1 MLDYNIA
8 LELLHKYGF
17 TSTEHPY
24 LFINEP
30 NIGLCFIV
38 DDENYGKLERKK
50 IFTDIN
56 IYEEFLK
63 KLAWMG
69 DNATKYN
76 VKMVLDNYEIEEPH
90 IMFLRN
96 NRPML
101 IGEMFNIQAYDDR
114 NEKKKQLD
122 RVARTLYEIGDL
134 ILVYDEIK
142 IRQINQMALVNSLR
156 NDLRRKYYELQKE
169 VDFYNGV
176 EIEQNLTLLSEL
188 IGENGINE
196 LNEVS
201 LKDAYNLAK
210 VKTPELADLN
220 SMLEDVWELIK
231 TLECNER
238 YYQACVEEKEIRNEM
253 SLVQSKLDLMKELNE
268 DPGAVKIDLVDNFR
282 RINREYEETKTFI
295 YEGFIQS
302 KIDNVNKKYAAY
314 SILDKD
320 CLADFL
326 RESLENN
333 DYDELM
339 SRFVKDD
346 SNVINKIVKLSYNDI
361 VTNLNTQYQA
371 LDVYEQSILIL
382 CNTPYIGDLIKM
394 INMIPNYEALQVT
407 ELIGL
412 ISKFKQ
418 FNVVKS
424 AYEVI
429 KVRIEMPENLA
440 IKQSVF
446 ANINFSSFDMFVAS
460 IIAELNRMRTID
472 KKMVLNSDLSLI
484 MKEFENMDCQSFL
497 FLCNDFIYVKDGYD
511 YRNNII
517 GSFLIK
523 NGSPVL
529 YSPYYIEFGD
539 ILSKV
544 KKGVAVQPFS
554 VQVTKRLN
562 VMIDIKNTMISKDDF
577 YVTVA
582 EYASNL
588 SKKDDISF
596 VNKLKFIGKYL
607 YGKATVLDTISASRV
622 QSILKVTGDVAGVT
636 GSNTGGEMVSQ
647 PIVQQIAGNIEQ
659 NVNNGGN

>member
-1 MLDYNIA
+1 MLDYNVA

-17 TSTEHPY
+17 TSIEHPY
-24 LFINEP
+24 LFMNDN
-30 NIGLCFIV
+30 NIGLCFII

-56 IYEEFLK
+56 TFEEFLK
-63 KLAWMG
+63 KLAWMR
-69 DNATKYN
+69 DNASKYN
-76 VKMVLDNYEIEEPH
+76 VKMVLDNYEIDEPK

-134 ILVYDEIK
+134 LLVYDEIK
-142 IRQINQMALVNSLR
+142 IRQINQLALVNSLR
-156 NDLRRKYYELQKE
+156 NDLRRKYFDLQKE

-188 IGENGINE
+188 ITENGINE
-196 LNEVS
+196 LNEVA

-210 VKTPELADLN
+210 VKTPELTDLN
-220 SMLEDVWELIK
+220 TMLSDVWELLK
-231 TLECNER
+231 TLECNDK
-238 YYQACVEEKEIRNEM
+238 YYQACIEEKEIRNEM
-253 SLVQSKLDLMKELNE
+253 SLVQTKIDLMKESNE
-268 DPGAVKIDLVDNFR
+268 DPGAVKIDLVENFR
-282 RINREYEETKTFI
+282 KINRDYEETKTFI

-302 KIDNVNKKYAAY
+302 KIDNVNKKYSAF
-314 SILDKD
+314 SVLDKD

-339 SRFVKDD
+339 SRFVKDE
-346 SNVINKIVKLSYNDI
+346 SNVINKIVKLPYERVVN
-361 VTNLNTQYQA
+361 NLNEQYKS
-371 LDVYEQSILIL
+371 LGVLEQSVLIL
-382 CNTPYIGDLIKM
+382 CNSPYIGDLIKL
-394 INMIPNYEALQVT
+394 INMVPNYESMPVV

-412 ISKFKQ
+412 ISKYKQ
-418 FNVVKS
+418 FNVIKS

-446 ANINFSSFDMFVAS
+446 ANINLSSFEMFVTS
-460 IIAELNRMRTID
+460 IVSELNRIRLID
-472 KKMVLNSDLSLI
+472 KKMVINSDFTLV
-484 MKEFENMDCQSFL
+484 MKEFENMGCQSFL
-497 FLCNDFIYVKDGYD
+497 FLCNDFNYVKSNYD
-511 YRNNII
+511 YKKNII

-539 ILSKV
+539 LISKV
-544 KKGVAVQPFS
+544 KKGMVVQPFS
-554 VQVTKRLN
+554 VQVTKCLN
-562 VMIDIKNTMISKDDF
+562 VMVDIKNTMISKDDF

-582 EYASNL
+582 EYESNPT
-588 SKKDDISF
+588 KKDDISY
-596 VNKLKFIGKYL
+596 VSKLKFVGKYL
-607 YGKATVLDTISASRV
+607 YGKATVLDTISATRV
-622 QSILKVTGDVAGVT
+622 QSILQVTGDVAGVT
-636 GSNTGGEMVSQ
+636 GSSTGGDMVSQ

>member
-63 KLAWMG
+63 KLAWMR

-253 SLVQSKLDLMKELNE
+253 SLVQAKLDLMKELNE

-371 LDVYEQSILIL
+371 LDVFEQSILIL

-511 YRNNII
+511 YRKNII

-596 VNKLKFIGKYL
+596 VNKLKFVGKYL

>member
-24 LFINEP
+24 LFIDEP
-30 NIGLCFIV
+30 NIGLCFVI
-38 DDENYGKLERKK
+38 DDENYGRLERKK
-50 IFTDIN
+50 IFTDVS

-63 KLAWMG
+63 KLAWMR

-76 VKMVLDNYEIEEPH
+76 VKMVLDNYEIDEPH

-114 NEKKKQLD
+114 NEKKKHLD

-156 NDLRRKYYELQKE
+156 NELRRKYYELQKE

-188 IGENGINE
+188 ISDNGINE
-196 LNEVS
+196 LSEVA

-210 VKTPELADLN
+210 VKTPELSDLN
-220 SMLEDVWELIK
+220 NMLEEVWELIK
-231 TLECNER
+231 ALECNER
-238 YYQACVEEKEIRNEM
+238 YYQACIEEKEIRNEM
-253 SLVQSKLDLMKELNE
+253 FLVQTKLDLMKELNE
-268 DPGAVKIDLVDNFR
+268 DPGAVKIDLVGNFR
-282 RINREYEETKTFI
+282 RINSEYEETKTFI
-295 YEGFIQS
+295 YDGFIQS

-314 SILDKD
+314 SMLDKD

-339 SRFVKDD
+339 SRFVKDE
-346 SNVINKIVKLSYNDI
+346 SNVINKIVKLPYNDI
-361 VTNLNTQYQA
+361 VTNLNTQYQT
-371 LDVYEQSILIL
+371 LSVPEQSILIL
-382 CNTPYIGDLIKM
+382 CNTPYINDLIKM
-394 INMIPNYEALQVT
+394 LNMIPNYETLQVM

-412 ISKFKQ
+412 MGKFKQ
-418 FNVVKS
+418 FNMVKS
-424 AYEVI
+424 AFEVI
-429 KVRIEMPENLA
+429 KSRIELPENLA

-446 ANINFSSFDMFVAS
+446 ANVNFSSFDMFVTS
-460 IIAELNRMRTID
+460 IISELNRMRTID
-472 KKMVLNSDLSLI
+472 KKMVLNSDLSMV

-497 FLCNDFIYVKDGYD
+497 FLCNDFNFVKNEYD
-511 YRNNII
+511 YKRNII

-529 YSPYYIEFGD
+529 YSPYYVEFGD
-539 ILSKV
+539 IVSKV
-544 KKGVAVQPFS
+544 KKGTVVQPFS
-554 VQVTKRLN
+554 IQVTKCLN
-562 VMIDIKNTMISKDDF
+562 VMVDIKSTMISKDDF

-582 EYASNL
+582 EYRSNID
-588 SKKDDISF
+588 KKDDISF
-596 VNKLKFIGKYL
+596 VNKLKFVGKYL

-622 QSILKVTGDVAGVT
+622 QSILQVTGDVAGVT
-636 GSNTGGEMVSQ
+636 GSATGGQMVSQ
-647 PIVQQIAGNIEQ
+647 PIVQQIAGNVEQ